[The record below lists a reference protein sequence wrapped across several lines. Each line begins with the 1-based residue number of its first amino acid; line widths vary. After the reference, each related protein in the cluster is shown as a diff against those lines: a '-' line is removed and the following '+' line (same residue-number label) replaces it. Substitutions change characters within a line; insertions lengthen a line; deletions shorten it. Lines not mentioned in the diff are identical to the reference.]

1 MKKKKKNSIEF
12 IKSKEEIDFIAQ
24 LIINLT
30 KDINSNYIF
39 LKGDIGTGKT
49 TLVKSIAKYLNEKET
64 IISPSFNKMFVYEKF
79 IHIDAYNMKDQS
91 LKEFE
96 DYFENKIVIIE
107 WAENLKF
114 FPNRVKPPGFL
125 VLSGAENLNDKF
137 DLGFQIEILYIDE
150 NARKYIISWKE

>member
-107 WAENLKF
+107 WAENL
-114 FPNRVKPPGFL
+114 
-125 VLSGAENLNDKF
+125 NDKF

-150 NARKYIISWKE
+150 NTRKYIISWKE

>member
-1 MKKKKKNSIEF
+1 MKINWMKKQKKNSIEF

-64 IISPSFNKMFVYEKF
+64 VISPSFNKMFVYEKF

-107 WAENLKF
+107 WAENL
-114 FPNRVKPPGFL
+114 
-125 VLSGAENLNDKF
+125 NDKF

>member
-12 IKSKEEIDFIAQ
+12 IKSKEEIGFIAQ

-64 IISPSFNKMFVYEKF
+64 VISPSFNKMFVYEKF

-107 WAENLKF
+107 WAENL
-114 FPNRVKPPGFL
+114 
-125 VLSGAENLNDKF
+125 NDNF

-150 NARKYIISWKE
+150 NTRKYIISWKE

>member
-1 MKKKKKNSIEF
+1 MKKEKKKSIEF
-12 IKSKEEIDFIAQ
+12 IKSKGEIDFIAQ

-64 IISPSFNKMFVYEKF
+64 VISPSFNKMFIYKKF

-107 WAENLKF
+107 WAENL
-114 FPNRVKPPGFL
+114 
-125 VLSGAENLNDKF
+125 NDKF

-150 NARKYIISWKE
+150 NTRKYIISWKE

>member
-64 IISPSFNKMFVYEKF
+64 VISPSFNKMFVYEKF

-107 WAENLKF
+107 WAENLT
-114 FPNRVKPPGFL
+114 
-125 VLSGAENLNDKF
+125 DKF

-150 NARKYIISWKE
+150 NARKYIISWKG

>member
-107 WAENLKF
+107 WAENLT
-114 FPNRVKPPGFL
+114 
-125 VLSGAENLNDKF
+125 DKF

-150 NARKYIISWKE
+150 NTRKYIISWKE

>member
-64 IISPSFNKMFVYEKF
+64 VISPSFNKMFIYTKF

-107 WAENLKF
+107 WAENL
-114 FPNRVKPPGFL
+114 
-125 VLSGAENLNDKF
+125 NDKF

>member
-107 WAENLKF
+107 WAENLT
-114 FPNRVKPPGFL
+114 
-125 VLSGAENLNDKF
+125 DKF

>member
-64 IISPSFNKMFVYEKF
+64 VISPSFNKMFVYEKF

-91 LKEFE
+91 LKRFE

-107 WAENLKF
+107 W
-114 FPNRVKPPGFL
+114 
-125 VLSGAENLNDKF
+125 AENLNDKF

>member
-49 TLVKSIAKYLNEKET
+49 TLVKSIAKYLNEKKT
-64 IISPSFNKMFVYEKF
+64 VISPSFNKMFVYEKF

-107 WAENLKF
+107 WAENLT
-114 FPNRVKPPGFL
+114 
-125 VLSGAENLNDKF
+125 DKF

>member
-39 LKGDIGTGKT
+39 LNGDIGTGKT

-64 IISPSFNKMFVYEKF
+64 VISPSFNKMFVYEKF

-107 WAENLKF
+107 WAENL
-114 FPNRVKPPGFL
+114 
-125 VLSGAENLNDKF
+125 NDKF

>member
-64 IISPSFNKMFVYEKF
+64 VISPSFNKMFVYEKF

-107 WAENLKF
+107 WAENL
-114 FPNRVKPPGFL
+114 
-125 VLSGAENLNDKF
+125 NDKF

-150 NARKYIISWKE
+150 NTRKYIISWKE